1 MNCAEQSCLVS
12 WDLDGRVR
20 PIRRVLPATLAAQQA
35 GVRRIIVPLRQAGE
49 AKFVA
54 GIDVFGIASIAQL
67 VALLQGEPMPVVDPI
82 EVIGDPGRQAR
93 QALSGP
99 SRRGRAAGGQVGLRG
114 RRCRQASHALHG
126 PPGVGKTMLAER
138 MNARAIALGLEA
150 LRKVDRYRIT
160 KRGERY
166 TGWSALPPATPMGA
180 AKMTADDA
188 LEFSRASA
196 DWNAGPDYDE
206 PEQRPGLSSGGEAA
220 APGRRRVDQGLP
232 EAARS

>member
-1 MNCAEQSCLVS
+1 MNCDEQSCLVS

-99 SRRGRAAGGQVGLRG
+99 SRRGRAADPSRPHSG
-114 RRCRQASHALHG
+114 RPVNQ
-126 PPGVGKTMLAER
+126 
-138 MNARAIALGLEA
+138 
-150 LRKVDRYRIT
+150 
-160 KRGERY
+160 
-166 TGWSALPPATPMGA
+166 TGFQP
-180 AKMTADDA
+180 
-188 LEFSRASA
+188 
-196 DWNAGPDYDE
+196 
-206 PEQRPGLSSGGEAA
+206 
-220 APGRRRVDQGLP
+220 LP
-232 EAARS
+232 ESG